1 MQNILIVDDDDIIRN
16 QLDYLLSEDYLS
28 FCATNEQEV
37 FTLLQNH
44 EINLCLLDVNLKKEN
59 GFELCKK
66 IRQEYSMPII
76 FITVND
82 DEDSLEEGLM
92 CGGDEYN
99 IVRHFPDYFLDYRE
113 MLDPTIR

>member
-44 EINLCLLDVNLKKEN
+44 EINLCLLDVK
-59 GFELCKK
+59 
-66 IRQEYSMPII
+66 
-76 FITVND
+76 
-82 DEDSLEEGLM
+82 
-92 CGGDEYN
+92 
-99 IVRHFPDYFLDYRE
+99 
-113 MLDPTIR
+113 